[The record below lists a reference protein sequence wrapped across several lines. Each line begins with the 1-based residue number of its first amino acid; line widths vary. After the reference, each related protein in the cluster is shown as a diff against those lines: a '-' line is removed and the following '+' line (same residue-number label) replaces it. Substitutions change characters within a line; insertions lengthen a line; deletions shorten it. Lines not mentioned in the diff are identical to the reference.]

1 MDIDLRVT
9 DGPESMKTQVSRMT
23 CENRL
28 GLIYVKYNISAADMA
43 VLVEGVAEYL
53 KQVQADAYEDA
64 RQR

>member
-53 KQVQADAYEDA
+53 QVQDDAYEDA
-64 RQR
+64 KHW